1 MSHTTTTSP
10 DITPAERSQGDS
22 VPAAPSPSAPRVRPP
37 LVRRMRS
44 AAATGGYHLFSGVLA
59 AIFLMPLIWIALNSI
74 KSTSEANQQPPTWFP
89 QSFSLENYARLA
101 EYGEGIGV
109 YLMNSILLCLLVVA
123 GNVFVTV
130 LAGYAFARFEFRG
143 KRLLFGS
150 TLLILMVPYATILL
164 PLYIVLNAI
173 GVGNSVFGVALVLI
187 MLQLPFGV
195 FLMRNSFESIPR
207 ELEEAALVDGCS
219 DIGALRH
226 VSLRLVSPGI
236 VTVALFAFI
245 ASWNE
250 FLAPLI
256 FLSDGSQYTLPIA
269 LVSLQ
274 AGAYGVV
281 DYGVLQ
287 AGVVIAVAPVLLVYL
302 LLQRYYV
309 SGLVNGAL
317 RG

>member
-1 MSHTTTTSP
+1 MTTPDATVSTTVGRN
-10 DITPAERSQGDS
+10 DAADEGVAPAQKKR
-22 VPAAPSPSAPRVRPP
+22 RP
-37 LVRRMRS
+37 LVRRIRS
-44 AAATGGYHLFSGVLA
+44 AAATGGYHLFSGILA
-59 AIFLMPLIWIALNSI
+59 AVFLMPLIWVALNSI
-74 KSTSEANQQPPTWFP
+74 KSTAEANQQPPTWFP
-89 QSFSLENYARLA
+89 QSFSFDNYARLA
-101 EYGEGIGV
+101 DYGEGIGV
-109 YLMNSILLCLLVVA
+109 YLMNSIVLCLLVVI

-219 DIGALRH
+219 DLGALRH
-226 VSLRLVSPGI
+226 ISLRLVSPGI

-256 FLSDGSQYTLPIA
+256 FLNDGSQYTLPIA